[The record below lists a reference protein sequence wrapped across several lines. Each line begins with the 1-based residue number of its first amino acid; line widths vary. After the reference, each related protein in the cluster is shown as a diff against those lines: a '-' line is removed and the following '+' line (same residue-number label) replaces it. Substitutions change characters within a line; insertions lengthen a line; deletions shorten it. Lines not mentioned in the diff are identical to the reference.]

1 MDKKRYDTDELKV
14 EIEQKCPLQVFKEQT
29 NKSKQTIALT
39 MQFLNPYLA
48 IYALVLCFAPIIR
61 TVSVLKQRRCTGQQR
76 AYQKTLS
83 KDFWMGLDFLYNIL
97 FKKPDEN
104 YLESTHNAFAKL
116 GSTYS
121 VKRLIWTT
129 ISTRDSKNI
138 KHVLAEDFK
147 RFQLPG
153 IRVSAM
159 EPLLGSGI
167 FSLNGK
173 SWSHARS
180 MLKPCFAKKDKEA
193 IIGTLES
200 HFQSLL
206 KRVQRCKEVDLQP
219 LFFCLAMDFA
229 TEFLTGKS
237 TRMLDNAT
245 SNSDAEQFVKDYMVC
260 SEEVV
265 ARMSLGPLQHF
276 RISPSAW
283 FAKKRIFRYVDKFI
297 EEAQSSNEAA
307 GVTTGNFL
315 ADLSAATTDR
325 KVLRDQMLHIL
336 VASRDTIASLLSN
349 LFFVLAKKPDVYEK
363 LREEVL
369 AHVGNEP
376 PSSQDLK
383 QMEYLKWCIQ
393 ECKQCRKLHLPQ

>member
-1 MDKKRYDTDELKV
+1 
-14 EIEQKCPLQVFKEQT
+14 
-29 NKSKQTIALT
+29 
-39 MQFLNPYLA
+39 MQFLNAYLA
-48 IYALVLCFAPIIR
+48 IYALVLFLAPILR
-61 TVSVLKQRRCTGQQR
+61 SVSILNEPRCTKQQI
-76 AYQKTLS
+76 AHQKALS
-83 KDFWMGLDFLYNIL
+83 KDFWMGLNFLYNVFF
-97 FKKPDEN
+97 FKSDEN
-104 YLESTHNAFAKL
+104 YLESTHNAFTKF

-121 VKRLIWTT
+121 VKRWIWRT
-129 ISTRDSKNI
+129 IFTRDSKNI

-147 RFQLPG
+147 NFQLPG

-159 EPLLGSGI
+159 ETLLGSGI

-193 IIGTLES
+193 IITSLES
-200 HFQSLL
+200 HFQSLI
-206 KRVQRCKEVDLQP
+206 KRVQRGKEVDLQP
-219 LFFCLAMDFA
+219 LFFGLAMDFA

-237 TRMLDNAT
+237 TRMLDDAT
-245 SNSDAEQFVKDYMVC
+245 SNSEAEQFVKDYMVC

-283 FAKKRIFRYVDKFI
+283 FAKRRIFKYVDKFI
-297 EEAQSSNEAA
+297 KEAQSDNEVA
-307 GVTTGNFL
+307 GVKSGNFL

-349 LFFVLAKKPDVYEK
+349 LLFVLAKRPDMYEK

-369 AHVGNEP
+369 AHVGDEP
-376 PSSQDLK
+376 PLSQDLK

-393 ECKQCRKLHLPQ
+393 ECK

>member
-1 MDKKRYDTDELKV
+1 MSGKGRNKRKCSLQAFK
-14 EIEQKCPLQVFKEQT
+14 QKL
-29 NKSKQTIALT
+29 NKSKQIKALT
-39 MQFLNPYLA
+39 MQLLNPYLA
-48 IYALVLCFAPIIR
+48 IYVLVLFLAPIIR
-61 TVSVLKQRRCTGQQR
+61 SASVRKQSRFQHHQS
-76 AYQKTLS
+76 AHQKALP
-83 KDFWMGLDFLYNIL
+83 KDFWMGLDFLYNIF
-97 FKKPDEN
+97 FKKLDEH
-104 YLESTHNAFAKL
+104 YLESTHNAFRKL

-121 VKRLIWTT
+121 VKRWVWRTVF
-129 ISTRDSKNI
+129 TRDSKNI

-147 RFQLPG
+147 SFQLPG

-159 EPLLGSGI
+159 EPLLGNGI

-180 MLKPCFAKKDKEA
+180 MLKLCFAKKDKDA
-193 IIGTLES
+193 ITSTLES

-206 KRVQRCKEVDLQP
+206 KRVPRGKEIDLQP

-229 TEFLTGKS
+229 TEFLTGKC
-237 TRMLDNAT
+237 TRMLDDGKP
-245 SNSDAEQFVKDYMVC
+245 NSKAEQFVNDYMVC

-283 FAKKRIFRYVDKFI
+283 FAKRRIFTYVDKFI
-297 EEAQSSNEAA
+297 QEAQRDNEVA
-307 GVTTGNFL
+307 GVKTGNFL

-336 VASRDTIASLLSN
+336 VANRDTIACLLSN
-349 LFFVLAKKPDVYEK
+349 LFFVLAKNPDVYEK
-363 LREEVL
+363 LREEIL
-369 AHVGNEP
+369 AHVGDEP

-383 QMEYLKWCIQ
+383 KLEYLKWCIQ
-393 ECKQCRKLHLPQ
+393 ECKQFKHSSSSEIPC